1 MNVILVWAW
10 LVCQTLSSSYS
21 SIQASTWS
29 GLNPLDTH
37 CSITSVIFTDRN
49 PFVGAISLTMLKI
62 WSVTL
67 WALKVQDD
75 IIVISINIEKFLILI
90 NTLSE
95 NEQIPYFSDLV
106 IWVTK
111 FLFFNCWNLKGDCF
125 FTYCAS
131 RGQDWESPWTF
142 PWASLLRWRPPSP
155 LRRPIAAWRGR
166 WTDGGWPAEFG
177 PRWMWCPC
185 YFWLPFSF
193 LRKLRWCN
201 QPSSLES
208 LAASFC
214 IEQCIVY
221 KNDIINVIKAKCTK

>member
-75 IIVISINIEKFLILI
+75 SIVISKYIEVFDINQYIKWKWKFHISQIWSFGLPNFYFLIVEIYKETVSLPI
-90 NTLSE
+90 VHLVGRIERVLGHFHEPHCFVDVLLLHCVGQSQPGEGGGQTEDGQQSSGRGECGVLAISGFLSHF
-95 NEQIPYFSDLV
+95 YVSSGDV
-106 IWVTK
+106 ISQVLWNHWLL
-111 FLFFNCWNLKGDCF
+111 LF
-125 FTYCAS
+125 A
-131 RGQDWESPWTF
+131 
-142 PWASLLRWRPPSP
+142 
-155 LRRPIAAWRGR
+155 
-166 WTDGGWPAEFG
+166 
-177 PRWMWCPC
+177 
-185 YFWLPFSF
+185 
-193 LRKLRWCN
+193 
-201 QPSSLES
+201 
-208 LAASFC
+208 
-214 IEQCIVY
+214 
-221 KNDIINVIKAKCTK
+221 

>member
-75 IIVISINIEKFLILI
+75 SIVISKYIEVFDINQYIKWKWTNSIFLR
-90 NTLSE
+90 
-95 NEQIPYFSDLV
+95 FGH
-106 IWVTK
+106 WVTK
-111 FLFFNCWNLKGDCF
+111 FLFFNCWNLYGDCF

-142 PWASLLRWRPPSP
+142 PWAS
-155 LRRPIAAWRGR
+155 
-166 WTDGGWPAEFG
+166 
-177 PRWMWCPC
+177 
-185 YFWLPFSF
+185 
-193 LRKLRWCN
+193 
-201 QPSSLES
+201 
-208 LAASFC
+208 
-214 IEQCIVY
+214 
-221 KNDIINVIKAKCTK
+221 